1 MPLRPGLA
9 EVLAVMQPRLH
20 SSTYVFVSVADDT
33 PMANLNVLA
42 SMREAEGLSLIME
55 EAQALACGFEPMF
68 RAAWIQLE
76 IQTDLVAVG
85 ITAALAEA
93 LTEYNISCN
102 VVAGAYHDHL
112 FVPYALAQSAM
123 QALAQVQETARL
135 QLQRSAQSL

>member
-1 MPLRPGLA
+1 
-9 EVLAVMQPRLH
+9 
-20 SSTYVFVSVADDT
+20 
-33 PMANLNVLA
+33 
-42 SMREAEGLSLIME
+42 
-55 EAQALACGFEPMF
+55 MF

-112 FVPYALAQSAM
+112 FVPYTLAQTAM